1 MKLSLHMPT
10 LATNKRAYYDY
21 EILEKLEA
29 GLKLL
34 GHEVKSAKSG
44 NISLKGSYVT
54 ISNHTASLLN
64 AHIGAYSKAGPLP
77 GYDPTRSRPLLVKKR
92 ELRYLLGKTHEQG
105 LTLVPLSMY
114 TKRNLVKLEF
124 AVARGKKKFD
134 KREAIK
140 EREWKR
146 RKQRLEN

>member
-1 MKLSLHMPT
+1 MPT

-21 EILEKLEA
+21 EILEKIEA
-29 GLKLL
+29 GIKLL
-34 GHEVKSAKSG
+34 GHEVKSAKNG
-44 NISLKGSYVT
+44 NISLKGAYVT
-54 ISNHTASLLN
+54 ITSHGASLLN
-64 AHIGAYSKAGPLP
+64 AHIGAYGKAGPLP

-114 TKRNLVKLEF
+114 TKRTLVKVEF

-146 RKQRLEN
+146 RKSKLEN

>member
-64 AHIGAYSKAGPLP
+64 AHIGAYSKAGPC
-77 GYDPTRSRPLLVKKR
+77 
-92 ELRYLLGKTHEQG
+92 
-105 LTLVPLSMY
+105 
-114 TKRNLVKLEF
+114 
-124 AVARGKKKFD
+124 RGMTPP
-134 KREAIK
+134 AHGHS
-140 EREWKR
+140 
-146 RKQRLEN
+146 